1 MQPAAILPVDHSMGS
16 NRPRLPLDEAA
27 LLLDFDG
34 TLVDIAPAPE
44 LVVVPDELRRSL
56 ARLRDRLGG
65 ALAIVT
71 GRPLEQI
78 DAYLPGIPYAVAAEH
93 GALLRRSPGGHVH
106 RAALAEVPPEWV
118 AEAEAFAASH
128 EGARVERKSSGFV
141 LHFRGAPDAG
151 EEARELL
158 WRCVRTAS
166 DRFHVLPAKMAWE
179 LRASGADKG
188 DAVEA
193 LMAEPPFRG
202 RTPFFIGDDVTD
214 EHGIE
219 AARRLGGGGVLV
231 PDAFGE
237 PADVREW
244 LRHLAATGEDAT

>member
-1 MQPAAILPVDHSMGS
+1 MQPAGMPPVDHAMAP
-16 NRPRLPLDEAA
+16 NRPRLPLDTAA

-65 ALAIVT
+65 ALAIIT
-71 GRPLEQI
+71 GRPLDQI
-78 DAYLPGIPYAVAAEH
+78 DGFLPGIPHAVAAEH
-93 GALLRRSPGGHVH
+93 GALLRRRPGGQVE
-106 RAALAEVPPEWV
+106 RADLAEVPRAWFT
-118 AEAEAFAASH
+118 EAEAFAAAH
-128 EGARVERKSSGFV
+128 EGVRLERKSSGFV
-141 LHFRGAPDAG
+141 LHFRAAPDAG
-151 EEARELL
+151 DDARALL
-158 WRCVRTAS
+158 QRLAETAP
-166 DRFHVLPAKMAWE
+166 DRFHVLSAKMAWE

-188 DAVEA
+188 SAVEA

-202 RTPFFIGDDVTD
+202 RMPFFIGDDVTD

-231 PDAFGE
+231 PEAFGE

-244 LRHLAATGEDAT
+244 LRQLAEAGDDAA